1 MTESPRTPE
10 LLRVAKHMVWF
21 KPPEETL
28 RDPVLFL
35 NHVMTWGTVDDIR
48 VARSCFDEDDFRDA
62 LRRAHPGIF
71 DPRSWAYWH
80 LVLGMD
86 PAPPLPERR
95 LLESG
100 RTLGSNAT
108 DGAIARY
115 QELARRE
122 KRTDGSVVDA
132 FIAERRREAADE

>member
-10 LLRVAKHMVWF
+10 LLRVAKRMVWF

-35 NHVMTWGTVDDIR
+35 NHVMTWGTVDDIG

-95 LLESG
+95 LPES
-100 RTLGSNAT
+100 
-108 DGAIARY
+108 D
-115 QELARRE
+115 
-122 KRTDGSVVDA
+122 
-132 FIAERRREAADE
+132 

>member
-1 MTESPRTPE
+1 
-10 LLRVAKHMVWF
+10 MVWF

-35 NHVMTWGTVDDIR
+35 NHVMIWGTVNDIR

-62 LRRAHPGIF
+62 LKRAHPGIF

-80 LVLGMD
+80 LMLRID
-86 PAPPLPERR
+86 PVPPLPERR
-95 LLESG
+95 LPESG
-100 RTLGSNAT
+100 DALATNAT
-108 DGAIARY
+108 DEAIARY
-115 QELARRE
+115 QELARRK